1 MSAANA
7 TAVKPSGIKIHS
19 TNNLCTYFIN
29 GKPNF
34 VNIQNLPRNPL
45 DCSVLESSV
54 FDNFVVANKLFAK
67 ALQSFRTSLAVSY
80 SQQEN

>member
-1 MSAANA
+1 MLLLLNQVVLKYIQLIIYLHISL
-7 TAVKPSGIKIHS
+7 T
-19 TNNLCTYFIN
+19 
-29 GKPNF
+29 
-34 VNIQNLPRNPL
+34 VNQISLIFKSLPRNPL

-54 FDNFVVANKLFAK
+54 FDNFGVANKLFAK

>member
-1 MSAANA
+1 MYFN
-7 TAVKPSGIKIHS
+7 